1 MAEEQRGRREV
12 SDNYTDDAAWDRR
25 HPAPA
30 PRICLAGVSAV
41 SRSRDFVD
49 MMSLISAGEI
59 DADSAP
65 KAPDPEDR
73 ACSKRQWERR
83 MQVYRAHVKA
93 FIQQATSW

>member
-1 MAEEQRGRREV
+1 MAEEQRARREI

-25 HPAPA
+25 HKH
-30 PRICLAGVSAV
+30 RLAGVSAI

-49 MMSLISAGEI
+49 MMSLISAGEL
-59 DADSAP
+59 DADAAP
-65 KAPDPEDR
+65 QAPDPEDR

-93 FIQQATSW
+93 FIQQAT